1 MEGDTLMNI
10 ISPNY
15 YKRGNIEVTDFI
27 LDQSMSF
34 LEGNIVKYLVRHK
47 EKSGINDLRK
57 ARWYLDKLI
66 EEQLK
71 HGEENKLRRLT

>member
-1 MEGDTLMNI
+1 MNI
-10 ISPNY
+10 ISPDY
-15 YKRGNIEVTDFI
+15 YKKGKIEVTDFI